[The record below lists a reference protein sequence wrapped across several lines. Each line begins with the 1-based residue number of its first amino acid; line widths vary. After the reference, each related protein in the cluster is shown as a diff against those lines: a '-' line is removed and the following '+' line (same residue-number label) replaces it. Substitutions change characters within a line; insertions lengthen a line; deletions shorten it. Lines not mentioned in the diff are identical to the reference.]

1 VSEEFLAMP
10 LARRLLA
17 LLLIASCSPALA
29 QGTSEQLSFPQEFRG
44 KAIMVSGELFLP
56 PGADKVPALVIHH
69 GSGGVSEAR
78 ELRYAREIVQMG
90 VATLVIDSFKPR
102 GITSTVRDQSTVTGN
117 EMLADE
123 FAALKALAAH
133 ARIDGK
139 RVGVIGFSKGGTAA
153 LLAAHEGRAARAL
166 PGGPR
171 FALHIPVYPSCL
183 TQHYKPKSTG
193 APIYF
198 LLGGADTYVG
208 HAVCEE
214 YAAAL
219 KAQGARVEVT
229 VYPGAQHGFDGG
241 QTYNVPQGEN
251 YSRCVFV
258 QQPDGSWQERVSG
271 ITTMDAKG
279 QPNEE
284 ANKRALAA
292 CRTLGVSGAP
302 DPEART
308 KSMAALKSYVQRHLL
323 DGK

>member
-1 VSEEFLAMP
+1 M
-10 LARRLLA
+10 
-17 LLLIASCSPALA
+17 A
-29 QGTSEQLSFPQEFRG
+29 QGTSEQFAFAQDYRG
-44 KAIMVSGELFLP
+44 KAITVSGELSLP
-56 PGADKVPALVIHH
+56 PGTDKVPALLIHH
-69 GSGGVSEAR
+69 GSGGVSDGR
-78 ELRYAREIVQMG
+78 EMRYAREIVKMG

-102 GITSTVRDQSTVTGN
+102 GVTSTVRDQSTVTAN

-123 FAALKALAAH
+123 FAALKALAGH

-139 RVGVIGFSKGGTAA
+139 RIGVIGFSKGGTAA

-171 FALHIPVYPSCL
+171 FALHVPFYPSCL

-198 LLGGADTYVG
+198 LLGGADTYISNP
-208 HAVCEE
+208 VCEE

-219 KAQGARVEVT
+219 KAEGARVEVT
-229 VYPGAQHGFDGG
+229 VYPGAPHGFDGG
-241 QTYNVPQGEN
+241 GQAYNVPQGEN

-258 QQPDGSWQERVSG
+258 QQPNGSWKERVSG
-271 ITTMDAKG
+271 VTTMDAKG
-279 QPNEE
+279 KRDEE

-292 CRTLGVSGAP
+292 CRTLGVSGGP
-302 DPEART
+302 DPEAKA